1 MDETRRGCPD
11 VNHYENTSAAPM
23 SRATQLV
30 APLAVPCM
38 GSNSVLSTPAFDGI
52 VADSTHAAR
61 VRDGKQAAPPRGELR

>member
-38 GSNSVLSTPAFDGI
+38 GSNSVLSTPAFDAI
-52 VADSTHAAR
+52 VPNVR
-61 VRDGKQAAPPRGELR
+61 VRDAKQAAPPRGELR

>member
-38 GSNSVLSTPAFDGI
+38 GSNSVLSTPAFDAI
-52 VADSTHAAR
+52 VANAR